1 LETAIQNKKIV
12 FNNDIPKSK
21 LKRSMS
27 FVAQKKLWDQL
38 QPATIKSALIK
49 NGKKGLLA

>member
-1 LETAIQNKKIV
+1 LETAIQKKKNL
-12 FNNDIPKSK
+12 FDKDILKSK

-27 FVAQKKLWDQL
+27 FVAQKKQWDQL

-49 NGKKGLLA
+49 NGKKSLCK